1 MGKTY
6 EQAVAATTKSLPAH
20 VEFRKK
26 AIANRTGLRERTLRL
41 LWNDM
46 DLAAMAAARAALT
59 HDSSTID
66 RIIHEDKHFLHMHVQ
81 GVGHSKIFDLLV
93 DGIARQIV
101 DDIAPTLSKAYDAQF
116 EGLGVTEIVRHLRHA
131 LTLPRD
137 AVGSGNPAD
146 TAAFEKALA
155 EFEADPCYETTL
167 RIMATVDGVSSELE
181 REGRLE
187 AGRRVLEAGYYIIE
201 NGRTDR
207 FAPAPK
213 PARRRR
219 AG

>member
-6 EQAVAATTKSLPAH
+6 EHAVAAATRFLPAH
-20 VEFRKK
+20 IEFRRKT
-26 AIANRTGLRERTLRL
+26 IANQTGLRERTLRL

-46 DLAAMAAARAALT
+46 DLAAIAAARAALT
-59 HDSSTID
+59 QDRSTID
-66 RIIHEDKHFLHMHVQ
+66 RIIHEDPHFLHMHVE

-101 DDIAPTLSKAYDAQF
+101 DDIAPTVSKAYDRQF
-116 EGLGVTEIVRHLRHA
+116 EGLGATEVVQHLRHA
-131 LTLPRD
+131 LTLPKD
-137 AVGSGNPAD
+137 AVGTGNTVD
-146 TAAFEKALA
+146 TSKFEKALA
-155 EFEADPCYETTL
+155 DFEADPCYETTL
-167 RIMATVDGVSSELE
+167 GIMATVDGVSSGLE
-181 REGRLE
+181 RDGRRE

-219 AG
+219 TG

>member
-6 EQAVAATTKSLPAH
+6 EQAVAAATKSLPAH
-20 VEFRKK
+20 IEFRRKT
-26 AIANRTGLRERTLRL
+26 IANQTGLRERTLRL

-46 DLAAMAAARAALT
+46 DQAAMAAARVALT
-59 HDSSTID
+59 QDPSTID
-66 RIIHEDKHFLHMHVQ
+66 RIIHEDKHFLHMHVE
-81 GVGHSKIFDLLV
+81 GGGHSKIFDLLV

-101 DDIAPTLSKAYDAQF
+101 DDIAPSVSRAYDAQF
-116 EGLGVTEIVRHLRHA
+116 EGLGATEIVQHLKQA
-131 LTLPRD
+131 LTLPRN
-137 AVGSGNPAD
+137 AVGSGEPAD
-146 TAAFEKALA
+146 TAEFEKALA
-155 EFEADPCYETTL
+155 AFESDPCYETTL
-167 RIMATVDGVSSELE
+167 GIMATVDGVSSGLE